1 MEKRYEILTWTL
13 CDGWINT
20 WSVTEEIGDTIVTEV
35 PETFATREQAQQA
48 LDEFLFDIQSEI
60 DAGQRSAD
68 EGYDADD
75 FRVAEVQPN
84 AQGRAP

>member
-1 MEKRYEILTWTL
+1 MQRRYEVQTWTL

-20 WSVTEEIGDTIVTEV
+20 WSVTEEVGDIVVTNV
-35 PETFATREQAQQA
+35 PETFATRKEAQQA
-48 LDEFLFDIQSEI
+48 LDEFLSDLQSEI

-75 FRVAEVQPN
+75 FRVSEVQASAP
-84 AQGRAP
+84 GRAP